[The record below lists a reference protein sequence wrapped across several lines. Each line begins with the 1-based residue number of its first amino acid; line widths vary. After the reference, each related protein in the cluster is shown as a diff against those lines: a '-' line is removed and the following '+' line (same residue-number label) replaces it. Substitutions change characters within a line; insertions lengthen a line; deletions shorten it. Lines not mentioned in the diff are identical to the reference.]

1 MNVEDLRFLADRAE
15 TVVGRPDQRL
25 AEVHARIK
33 SARRQR
39 AATVAAS
46 ASAAVL
52 ALVVGLAVLTGP
64 TGSNKDNGPI
74 PPANSDTTAPDAPAA
89 ATARQ
94 IAYGEGWPILAIH
107 VGDRVVDISDL
118 VPRGNNT
125 PVYLNTTDDGVV
137 FDVDTEESRIW
148 FTDGTAIVP
157 IGQVGHYTHIGSS
170 PVATGTS
177 GSLAAWLDWSGGS
190 AQLVVYDTSKSAEV
204 TRIDCP
210 RCGSPEITGTSVYW
224 NENGAA
230 SEALTTMYDAE
241 TGETRR
247 VPATAYAEDVASQPR
262 GVIVG
267 DSLETG
273 VVTSAGWPA
282 ASLQFS
288 AEDGELVPVL
298 DQGPSSPGVTDWG
311 PTSAFDTATHRSLR
325 FRLPDNF
332 DGTRFQPFDWLDD
345 DRMALVADSD
355 PGDDGWQILDCRIST
370 GQCQLAVG
378 PTQDRR
384 WAANLDFP

>member
-1 MNVEDLRFLADRAE
+1 MNGEDLKFLADRAE
-15 TVVGRPDQRL
+15 SVVGRADQRL

-33 SARRQR
+33 SARRRR
-39 AATVAAS
+39 AVGAVAGAS
-46 ASAAVL
+46 VAVL
-52 ALVVGLAVLTGP
+52 ALVVGLGVLTGP
-64 TGSNKDNGPI
+64 IGTNKDNGPI
-74 PPANSDTTAPDAPAA
+74 PPATSPSKTDAPKA

-94 IAYGEGWPILAIH
+94 IAYGEGWPIRAIH
-107 VGDRVVDISDL
+107 MRDQTVDISDL
-118 VPRGNNT
+118 VPSGSDT
-125 PVYLNTTDDGVV
+125 PVYLNTTDAGVV
-137 FDVDTEESRIW
+137 FTVDTDENRIW
-148 FTDGTAIVP
+148 FTDGTDVVA

-170 PVATGTS
+170 PVVTGTS

-190 AQLVVYDTSKSAEV
+190 AELIVYDTARLSEV
-204 TRIDCP
+204 TRMPCP
-210 RCGSPEITGTSVYW
+210 RCGTPEIADSHVYW
-224 NENGAA
+224 SENGAA
-230 SEALTTMYDAE
+230 SEAQTTMYDAE

-247 VPATAYAEDVASQPR
+247 VPATAYSEDVASQPR

-273 VVTSAGWPA
+273 VVSSAGWPA

-288 AEDGELVPVL
+288 AEEGRLVPVL

-311 PTSAFDTATHRSLR
+311 PTGAFDTATHRALR
-325 FRLPDNF
+325 FRLPENF

-345 DRMALVADSD
+345 DRMAVVADSD
-355 PGDDGWQILDCRIST
+355 PGDEGWQILICRIST
-370 GQCQLAVG
+370 GQCRLGVG